1 MRYTDKVHRMEL
13 HKDMKLNV
21 MIMSGSEDGTTLT
34 YDPSQGDGQ
43 SAEDAWQIS
52 IGRKEENDLCLR
64 NDTYVSRFH
73 AFIIWKN
80 NRWWLQDCDST
91 NGTFIENAQDFFDD
105 QPIKGTIGIEEEQLF
120 RVGRTWLRI
129 QVIE

>member
-1 MRYTDKVHRMEL
+1 
-13 HKDMKLNV
+13 MKLNV
-21 MIMSGSEDGTTLT
+21 MIMSGFEDGTNLT

-43 SAEDAWQIS
+43 QTDDTWEIS

-64 NDTYVSRFH
+64 NDTYVSRLH
-73 AFIIWKN
+73 ANIIWKN
-80 NRWWLQDCDST
+80 NRWWLQDHDST
-91 NGTFIENAQDFFDD
+91 NGTFIENKNDFFDD

>member
-1 MRYTDKVHRMEL
+1 MSYTGKVHRMEW
-13 HKDMKLNV
+13 HGQMKLNV

-43 SAEDAWQIS
+43 EVENAWQIS

-73 AFIIWKN
+73 ANIIWKN
-80 NRWWLQDCDST
+80 NRWWLEDCDST